1 MNRAG
6 LRLRLVEC
14 SLCSNM
20 EFCLLLQR
28 HGALKT
34 LKQSQAPVLEC
45 LAASSYLIYL
55 LTDMSIYLPVYLST
69 YIADFLFLPVYLQN
83 RYMQMVACI
92 HTSIHT
98 DIHTCGQTDRQ
109 TDRPTGKQTQTKTLT
124 HDDSSAVHLH
134 PTGNTRT
141 IAS

>member
-1 MNRAG
+1 
-6 LRLRLVEC
+6 
-14 SLCSNM
+14 M